1 MAGNKSNI
9 QITDLDFNTIKTN
22 LKKFLQSQNTL
33 QDYNYEGSA
42 LSTLLDIL
50 AYNTQYNAY
59 YLNMVANEMFLDS
72 ALQRSSVVSHA
83 KLLNYTPKSASAPSA
98 TINIT
103 VNQVTDSS
111 LTLPKFT
118 SFMSEAI
125 DGVNYKFVTVNST
138 TLNTNT
144 VSNSVTFSNLTIKQG
159 EPITLNYTY
168 DSAANPT
175 AIFDLPDTNVDTST
189 LTVSVQQSGSNT
201 AYEIYTLASDY
212 LSLDSTSSV
221 YFLQE
226 GINGYYQ
233 IYFGDGILGKS
244 ITDGN
249 IVTVSYIVTNGTSS
263 AGANNFVLMDAISG
277 YSNTTITPITSTTQ
291 GSEKETIESIKYT
304 APKSYSAQGRAVTKE
319 DYIYLIQNN
328 AGVFPVD
335 AVNVWGGEENNP
347 PVYGTIF
354 IAIKPKG
361 GYTLTQ
367 TQKNIIEERIIKPIS
382 VLTIKPKIIDVDY
395 TYLKIISNIYYNP
408 KLTALTSDQLE
419 TQVFNSIQ
427 NFATNT
433 LNKFNSTFQLSSL
446 ITTVQSV
453 NQSFITND
461 ASLVLQKRFS
471 PNLLNST
478 SYSFNFGT
486 ALKKDIFSKSISVS
500 PTFQV
505 IDTKNNNIVR
515 TAYLEETPS
524 GTTFLDSITIINPGF
539 GYTSNPI
546 VTIVGDGTG
555 ATAKATV
562 VNGQV
567 NNITITNPGID
578 YTQALVEIT
587 SADGNGT
594 MCSALAVL
602 AGNRGTLRTYYY
614 SEGVKTILNVNAGT
628 VDYQTGVIT
637 LTDFNPSQIDNP
649 LGILTL
655 QAIPNSTIVSSDKDK
670 IITLDNTDQSAI
682 EINITASS

>member
-1 MAGNKSNI
+1 M
-9 QITDLDFNTIKTN
+9 
-22 LKKFLQSQNTL
+22 
-33 QDYNYEGSA
+33 
-42 LSTLLDIL
+42 
-50 AYNTQYNAY
+50 
-59 YLNMVANEMFLDS
+59 
-72 ALQRSSVVSHA
+72 
-83 KLLNYTPKSASAPSA
+83 
-98 TINIT
+98 
-103 VNQVTDSS
+103 
-111 LTLPKFT
+111 
-118 SFMSEAI
+118 
-125 DGVNYKFVTVNST
+125 
-138 TLNTNT
+138 
-144 VSNSVTFSNLTIKQG
+144 
-159 EPITLNYTY
+159 
-168 DSAANPT
+168 
-175 AIFDLPDTNVDTST
+175 
-189 LTVSVQQSGSNT
+189 
-201 AYEIYTLASDY
+201 
-212 LSLDSTSSV
+212 
-221 YFLQE
+221 
-226 GINGYYQ
+226 
-233 IYFGDGILGKS
+233 
-244 ITDGN
+244 
-249 IVTVSYIVTNGTSS
+249 
-263 AGANNFVLMDAISG
+263 
-277 YSNTTITPITSTTQ
+277 
-291 GSEKETIESIKYT
+291 
-304 APKSYSAQGRAVTKE
+304 
-319 DYIYLIQNN
+319 IQNN

-335 AVNVWGGEENNP
+335 AVNVWGGEENDP

-354 IAIKPKG
+354 IAVKPKG
-361 GYTLTQ
+361 GYILTQ

-408 KLTALTSDQLE
+408 KLTALTSDQLK

-461 ASLVLQKRFS
+461 ASLVLQKRFA

-478 SYSFNFGT
+478 SYTFNFGT
-486 ALKKDIFSKSISVS
+486 ALKKDIFSKSINIS

-555 ATAKATV
+555 ATARATV

-567 NNITITNPGID
+567 NNITIVNPGID

-628 VDYQTGVIT
+628 VNYQTGVVT

-649 LGILTL
+649 LGVLTL
-655 QAIPNSTIVSSDKDK
+655 QAIPNSTIVSSDKNK

-682 EINITASS
+682 EINITASN